1 MQKKL
6 DNPNTTPIVVD
17 EVRYKL
23 RAAIDTF
30 YDLQKLRIQVGNRL
44 CASFKYGSDDSNED
58 DKFIMV
64 LIGEYD
70 RVTDTL
76 VEQFDNNSRRLL
88 KAIKATDNLEY
99 IKSAFDYSLVEQY
112 KSLREQEDETNK
124 LISKLVKEHPMW
136 DRFFVDVKGCG
147 TTMAAICIAYLDIHK
162 ARYVS
167 SFWSYSGV
175 GTRTTED
182 GSVVAMSR
190 KSTIEVE
197 YVDSEGNIKTKKSIG
212 YNEFLHTKLLGVLG
226 DSFVKQGDVYRKVY
240 DDYKNRYLNKPDW
253 QTQKGALRLRAHRA
267 AIRQVIKAFLRDLWV
282 EWRTYEGYEIPLSY
296 AEAHLGMAPHGYN
309 EADGRPIE
317 NQNSV

>member
-17 EVRYKL
+17 DVRYKL

-44 CASFKYGSDDSNED
+44 CASFRYGKDAGNED
-58 DKFIMV
+58 DKFITV
-64 LIGEYD
+64 LLGEYN

-76 VEQFDNNSRRLL
+76 VEQFDNSSRRLL
-88 KAIKATDNLEY
+88 RAIKATDDLKY
-99 IKSAFDYSLVEQY
+99 IKSAFDYSLIEQY
-112 KSLREQEDETNK
+112 KSLRDQEEETNK
-124 LISKLVKEHPMW
+124 LVSKLVKEHPMW
-136 DRFFVDVKGCG
+136 GRFFADVKGCG

-167 SFWSYSGV
+167 SFWSYAGV
-175 GTRTTED
+175 GTRTAED
-182 GSVVAMSR
+182 GSVVAMSK

-253 QTQKGALRLRAHRA
+253 QTQKGTLRLRAHRA

-309 EADGRPIE
+309 EADGRLTA
-317 NQNSV
+317 NQK